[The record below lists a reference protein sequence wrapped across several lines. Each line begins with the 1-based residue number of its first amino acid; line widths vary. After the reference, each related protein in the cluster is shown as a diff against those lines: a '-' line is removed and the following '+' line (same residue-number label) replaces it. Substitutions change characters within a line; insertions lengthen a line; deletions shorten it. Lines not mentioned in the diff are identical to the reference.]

1 MFGRIGMQQTANL
14 YQSGAS
20 PLTHS
25 IYVKTGDSMKNI
37 KINSSNIKNI
47 YYDELKQELLVFFQ
61 NNSFYKY
68 FNIKKEEVIRFELDE
83 HKTKFIKSNFLNYVR
98 VY

>member
-1 MFGRIGMQQTANL
+1 
-14 YQSGAS
+14 
-20 PLTHS
+20 
-25 IYVKTGDSMKNI
+25 MKNI

-68 FNIKKEEVIRFELDE
+68 FNIKKEEVIRFELEE